1 MHQAYKFQL
10 YPTKTQEK
18 LLVQIAGNC
27 RWVWNH
33 MLAQQIVKY
42 QQEKKFIFAVDMA
55 NQLPRFKTR
64 TRLVI
69 YYSKSITATSL
80 YRSRYRS

>member
-10 YPTKTQEK
+10 YPTKTQEQ
-18 LLVQIAGNC
+18 LLLQIAGNC

-42 QQEKKFIFAVDMA
+42 QQEKKVHICCR
-55 NQLPRFKTR
+55 NG
-64 TRLVI
+64 
-69 YYSKSITATSL
+69 KSITTI
-80 YRSRYRS
+80 